1 MKALL
6 DAPRRRL
13 PPMSLKED
21 SQSQPIV
28 SAGPLPLGP
37 APDEGGR
44 RLVGAVHITM
54 GAVLREVPVEL
65 TAHND
70 VTALLTSPAT
80 VRLFLSPFTLHPSAL
95 LPLTISI

>member
-13 PPMSLKED
+13 PPMSLKEED

-65 TAHND
+65 TAHHA

-80 VRLFLSPFTLHPSAL
+80 VRLFLAIHLHTSAL

>member
-1 MKALL
+1 
-6 DAPRRRL
+6 
-13 PPMSLKED
+13 
-21 SQSQPIV
+21 
-28 SAGPLPLGP
+28 
-37 APDEGGR
+37 
-44 RLVGAVHITM
+44 M